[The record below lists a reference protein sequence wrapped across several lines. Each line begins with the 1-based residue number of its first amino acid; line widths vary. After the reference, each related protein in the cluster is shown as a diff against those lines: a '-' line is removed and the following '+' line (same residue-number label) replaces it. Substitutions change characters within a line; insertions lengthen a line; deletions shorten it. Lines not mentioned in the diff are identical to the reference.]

1 MNKRVVITGVGMV
14 TPNGVNVSN
23 SWNNIINSKSGIKKI
38 NLYKIPN
45 LNYLSSSSFARKID
59 VGDFPNAISSG
70 VPTAIIWPPFLPPP
84 GPISII

>member
-38 NLYKIPN
+38 I
-45 LNYLSSSSFARKID
+45 
-59 VGDFPNAISSG
+59 
-70 VPTAIIWPPFLPPP
+70 T
-84 GPISII
+84 